1 MADSGTQ
8 NLLGDVIKV
17 MLPVSLL
24 LVAGIYYVVYRVV
37 CWMDRNDLLPGQAE
51 EKRQEAARRAREA
64 REQEGQGE
72 PRT

>member
-1 MADSGTQ
+1 MGDPAAP

-37 CWMDRNDLLPGQAE
+37 CWMDRNDYLPGQAE
-51 EKRQEAARRAREA
+51 EKRQAERRARAA
-64 REQEGQGE
+64 RERTGGE
-72 PRT
+72 DPKA